1 MFRILSVF
9 ILGKYG
15 SIYDSGSTGLGES
28 MKSVSKRKNPVTWQ
42 DEVKRVAAGVRKR
55 VLEHTIKNN
64 GGYLSQACSSA
75 EILATLYVK
84 IMALGTIETPLVPQ
98 PFPGV
103 PGPDNP
109 DYFTG
114 ASFNGPGPDRDR
126 FFLSPAQYALVLY
139 ATLIE
144 TGRMAEEGLLQFNKD
159 GSSVEMIGAEHSP
172 GMETMTGSLGQ
183 GLSQAAGI
191 AMARKR
197 KKEKGRV
204 FVFMSDGEFQIGQ
217 TWEALQSL
225 SFHRLDNVIIFVDVN
240 GFQCDGKMCEVMDVE
255 PLDKRIEAFGARVF
269 RVNGHD
275 IKRLADAGS
284 HHPDG
289 RPVVVLCD
297 TDAARGID
305 VLKSRAPKM
314 HYVRFAGEEEKARY
328 VSAYEEMCNE
338 SSLGRKIPLV
348 PPFPKGDMG
357 GPPLTKGGE
366 GGFAAQKHTIP
377 GPEIVSK
384 VHAKNLVRWAADK
397 PEVLVLSAD
406 LTSSTE
412 IDLFRSAY
420 PGRFLSMGVAE
431 QNMLSFAAG
440 LAREGFIPFVHT
452 FAVFIY
458 RRAYDQ
464 IAMSVAY
471 PNLPVRMIGFL
482 PGITTPGGATHQAIE
497 DIAIMR
503 SLPNMTVLEC
513 GDATEVESVLDLMQ
527 DINGPVYVRML
538 RGEIP
543 RLFDSSMVFGKARV
557 LTEGKDLVI
566 LSSGIMTE
574 EAMRAVQVLR
584 KRGLSIQH
592 MHISTLK
599 PFTDHAVLD
608 AIARSRYGV
617 ITVENHTIIGGL
629 GTIVAE
635 KMAESGIAKKLVRTG
650 LRDIFSHGASKQYLL
665 KEHTMDAL
673 SLIKEVE
680 AMVGG
685 EYNITEDELTRT
697 HVAAVHSK
705 AKAEAL

>member
-1 MFRILSVF
+1 
-9 ILGKYG
+9 
-15 SIYDSGSTGLGES
+15 
-28 MKSVSKRKNPVTWQ
+28 MKSADKKKGSLTWQ
-42 DEVKRVAAGVRKR
+42 DEVRRVAAGIRRR
-55 VLEHTIKNN
+55 VLEHTIRNN

-84 IMALGTIETPLVPQ
+84 VMDLGTLKVPLVPR

-109 DYFTG
+109 GYFTG
-114 ASFNGPGPDRDR
+114 ASFNGPSPDHDR

-183 GLSQAAGI
+183 GISQAAGI

-197 KKEKGRV
+197 KDEKGRV
-204 FVFMSDGEFQIGQ
+204 LIFMSDGEFQIGQ
-217 TWEALQSL
+217 TWEALQAL
-225 SFHRLDNVIIFVDVN
+225 SHHMLDNVIIYVDVN
-240 GFQCDGKMCEVMDVE
+240 GFQCDGKMCTVMDIE
-255 PLDKRIEAFGARVF
+255 PLDKRLESFGCRVL

-284 HHPDG
+284 LTPDG

-297 TDAARGID
+297 TDAARGLD
-305 VLKSRAPKM
+305 VLKARAPKM
-314 HYVRFAGEEEKARY
+314 HYVRFTSQEEKGRY
-328 VSAYEEMCNE
+328 VAAYAELCGKECPPEEKKADKAPSKASA
-338 SSLGRKIPLV
+338 
-348 PPFPKGDMG
+348 
-357 GPPLTKGGE
+357 GPG
-366 GGFAAQKHTIP
+366 
-377 GPEIVSK
+377 IVSK
-384 VHAKNLVRWAADK
+384 IHAKNLVRWAADK
-397 PEVLVLSAD
+397 PKVLVLSAD

-412 IDLFRSAY
+412 LDLFRDTY
-420 PGRFLSMGVAE
+420 PDRFLSMGIAE

-464 IAMSVAY
+464 IAMSIAY
-471 PNLPVRMIGFL
+471 PNLPVRMVGFL

-497 DIAIMR
+497 DIAVMR
-503 SLPNMTVLEC
+503 ALPNMTVLEC
-513 GDATEVESVLDLMQ
+513 GDATEVESVLEV
-527 DINGPVYVRML
+527 IETIKGPVYVRML

-543 RLFDSSMVFGKARV
+543 RLFDSPMKFGTARV
-557 LTEGKDLVI
+557 LSEGNDIAV

-574 EAMRAVQVLR
+574 EAMRAIQVL
-584 KRGLSIQH
+584 KKCGLSIQH

-599 PFTDHAVLD
+599 PFNDKTVLD
-608 AIARSRYGV
+608 ALGKSRYGV
-617 ITVENHTIIGGL
+617 ITMENHTIVGGL
-629 GTIVAE
+629 GSIIAE
-635 KMAESGIAKKLVRTG
+635 KMAEAGIAKKLIRIG
-650 LRDIFSHGASKQYLL
+650 LRDTFSHGASKQYLL
-665 KEHTMDAL
+665 KEHKMDAL

-680 AMVGG
+680 MMVGRKFHV
-685 EYNITEDELTRT
+685 TEDELSAT
-697 HVAAVHSK
+697 HITAVHSA